1 MIAHKL
7 HMRNPSKSSIIR
19 LVSYLA
25 DKQGH
30 EQRVHTSWTTN
41 LESEDLQW
49 AGIEM
54 RAVQRM
60 NVRSKADKTYHL
72 VISFPTGET
81 PNLDTLKSIENDVCT
96 KLGYGEHQRVAIVH
110 TDTDNLHI
118 QVAINKVHPTKYTVL
133 EPYCDY
139 KILRNASKEAEQKY
153 GLKAD
158 NHEVKTNA
166 RETAAKKMEHF
177 ADMESLIGWVQRN
190 CLEEL
195 KAAKS
200 WEELHSVLAKNGLAI
215 SPRGNGLVIKGGDV
229 HCKASSVDRG
239 MSKVALE
246 KRFGEFREVPVTAEA
261 EQTYEKKPM
270 KHNYDTS
277 KLWETYNATREANR
291 QAWLAQKEKI
301 QQQKTLELERIRTQA
316 NLHYKLVRAL
326 KMGPILRGI
335 LLNMEKRSAA
345 KARQAVY
352 AKYKNPAPPQT
363 WREYLEQEAL
373 AGNEDALKAIQARAI
388 KEAAMPNRIYGVR
401 QEGIAADEAVKVTN
415 KGNMIMPDGSR
426 DNGETFYFPD
436 FVRDD
441 NLKRAYLRAVRVHRG
456 HLEVEGSEEFKGKL
470 VELSAEPGMPPVSF
484 KNSDMQQQ
492 RLHILAERERS
503 EARSRSKSFFWSR

>member
-19 LVSYLA
+19 LVSYLS

-30 EQRVHTSWTTN
+30 EQRVHTTWTRN
-41 LESEDLQW
+41 LESDDLQW
-49 AGIEM
+49 ASIEM

-60 NVRSKADKTYHL
+60 NVRSKVDKTYHL

-96 KLGYGEHQRVAIVH
+96 KLGYAEHQRVAIVH

-118 QVAINKVHPTKYTVL
+118 QIAINKVHPTKYTVL
-133 EPYCDY
+133 EPYYDY
-139 KILRNASKEAEQKY
+139 KILRDASKEAEKKY

-177 ADMESLIGWVQRN
+177 ADTESLIGWIQRN
-190 CLEEL
+190 CLHEL
-195 KAAKS
+195 KAAAS
-200 WEELHSVLAKNGLAI
+200 WTELHTALAKNGLAI
-215 SPRGNGLVIKGGDV
+215 SLRGNGLVLRSGEI

-239 MSKVALE
+239 LSKPALE
-246 KRFGEFREVPVTAEA
+246 KKLGEFQKVDVTLETERA
-261 EQTYEKKPM
+261 YEKKPM
-270 KHNYDTS
+270 RHGYDTS
-277 KLWETYNATREANR
+277 ALWEAYKTAREENERVWLDQREEIKR
-291 QAWLAQKEKI
+291 QKDV
-301 QQQKTLELERIRTQA
+301 ELERIKAQSKRY
-316 NLHYKLVRAL
+316 HKLIWSLR
-326 KMGPILRGI
+326 MGSISRGI
-335 LLNMEKRSAA
+335 LLGMNRRSAA
-345 KARQAVY
+345 KARRAVF

-373 AGNEDALKAIQARAI
+373 AGNMDALKAIQARVR
-388 KEAAMPNRIYGVR
+388 KEAAMPNRIYGDR
-401 QEGIAADEAVKVTN
+401 KEGIAAGEAVKVTN

-436 FVRDD
+436 FIKDD
-441 NLKRAYLRAVRVHRG
+441 NLKRAYLRAVKVHRG
-456 HLEVEGSEEFKGKL
+456 HLEVEGSDDFKKKL
-470 VELSAEPGMPPVSF
+470 AALSAEPGMPPVNF
-484 KNSDMQQQ
+484 RNPDMQRQ
-492 RLHILAERERS
+492 RLDILAERERS
-503 EARSRSKSFFWSR
+503 GGHSRSKSFFWSR